1 MTRVTNENLKVI
13 KDAQKRAKALLRE
26 LKVGDPL
33 EHGYGVCREL
43 AGLLIRAKVNPAVG
57 RDGAQP

>member
-1 MTRVTNENLKVI
+1 MKYKHHPKIIFVSWL
-13 KDAQKRAKALLRE
+13 
-26 LKVGDPL
+26 
-33 EHGYGVCREL
+33 L